1 MNINWRML
9 KSSQIYSFQAL
20 KQDVHRHEGDVSR
33 LGDLE
38 NELETDSSQV
48 SDQVKDVRKRYD
60 TVRNNIDAIV
70 DELES
75 AHADQTSYRDMLQ
88 VSTYFHVNYH
98 PQRSWGKVIFSQ
110 ASVILLTRGGLPQCM
125 LG

>member
-1 MNINWRML
+1 MNTIQRML

-20 KQDVHRHEGDVSR
+20 KQDVHRHEGIVSR

-60 TVRNNIDAIV
+60 TVRNNIDSIV

-75 AHADQTSYRDMLQ
+75 AHADQASYRDMLQ
-88 VSTYFHVNYH
+88 VSTYFHVNFFD
-98 PQRSWGKVIFSQ
+98 QIDDTTS
-110 ASVILLTRGGLPQCM
+110 
-125 LG
+125 